1 MKHIRANNILPEE
14 LMKEIQKYIQGE
26 YLYIPKE
33 DGVRKKWGTSSGVK
47 KEIIKRN
54 NEIKEKFLDGTSK
67 ETLAEVYCLSIS
79 SIKKI
84 VYRN

>member
-33 DGVRKKWGTSSGVK
+33 DGVRKKWGASSGAK

>member
-1 MKHIRANNILPEE
+1 
-14 LMKEIQKYIQGE
+14 MKEIQKYIQGE

>member
-1 MKHIRANNILPEE
+1 
-14 LMKEIQKYIQGE
+14 MKEIQKYIQGE

-33 DGVRKKWGTSSGVK
+33 DGVRENWGVSTGAK
-47 KEIIKRN
+47 KEITKRN
-54 NEIKEKFLDGTSK
+54 NEIKEKFLGGTSK
-67 ETLAEVYCLSIS
+67 ETLAEAYCLSIS

>member
-1 MKHIRANNILPEE
+1 
-14 LMKEIQKYIQGE
+14 MKEIQKYIQGE

-54 NEIKEKFLDGTSK
+54 NEIKEKFFDGTSK